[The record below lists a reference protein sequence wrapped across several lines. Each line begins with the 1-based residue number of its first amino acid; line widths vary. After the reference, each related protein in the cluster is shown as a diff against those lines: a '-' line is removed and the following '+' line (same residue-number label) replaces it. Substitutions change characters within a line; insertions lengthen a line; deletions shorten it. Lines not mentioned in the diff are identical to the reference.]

1 MEASHCFS
9 EPGCSSD
16 GLILPIA
23 EYGRD
28 RGCSVT
34 GGHVYRGDA
43 IADLWGWYLFS
54 DYCSGLLF
62 AVRSDAPETVSGERA
77 AAPRVLLETG
87 ANVSSFG
94 EDADGELYLAD
105 HASGT
110 IYRVVAGD

>member
-1 MEASHCFS
+1 M
-9 EPGCSSD
+9 
-16 GLILPIA
+16 LPVA

-28 RGCSVT
+28 QGCSVT

-43 IADLWGWYLFS
+43 IEGLAGWYLFS
-54 DYCSGLLF
+54 DYCTGPLF
-62 AVRSDAPETVSGERA
+62 GVRSDLAATAPGERA

-105 HASGT
+105 YASGT
-110 IYRVVAGD
+110 IYRIVAAP